1 MSDCR
6 KCADFEWCVKN
17 EDCGLFKAKPETNA
31 DRIRN
36 MTDEELARYI
46 TTEQMSVI
54 LSLIKEINNDF
65 FDTVIEEVNRRM
77 GEVVSEKLEWLKQ
90 EYGT

>member
-36 MTDEELARYI
+36 MTDEKLAIVFSDHASCELCPAI
-46 TTEQMSVI
+46 Q
-54 LSLIKEINNDF
+54 
-65 FDTVIEEVNRRM
+65 
-77 GEVVSEKLEWLKQ
+77 EKCGYGNGCQEAWLKWLKQ
-90 EYGT
+90 ECEE